1 MTLIYDLQLHLQ
13 RINTLQRKIT
23 MCNKN
28 YKSSHQNDI
37 KFHILFSRKAGLFL
51 DI

>member
-1 MTLIYDLQLHLQ
+1 MSLIHDLQLHLQ
-13 RINTLQRKIT
+13 RNTLQKNIT

-28 YKSSHQNDI
+28 YKSSHQNGI
-37 KFHILFSRKAGLFL
+37 KFRILFARKAGLFL